1 MFLTGPLTAILRS
14 GSDIT
19 LTPDETTLRARRFT
33 LNGSSAALGRLGP
46 TCGAR

>member
-1 MFLTGPLTAILRS
+1 MFPTGPLTALLRS
-14 GSDIT
+14 GSDIA
-19 LTPDETTLRARRFT
+19 LAPDETTFKARRFT